1 MKELL
6 VADDHRMIRKGLIIT
21 CQTEF
26 GVKQIDEASSC
37 NEIMV
42 ALKKKRYTH
51 AIFDMVLTDG
61 TTIEILPNIRNLY
74 PDLRI
79 LILSM
84 QSFAMY
90 RTTLERYGVRQFI
103 SKTAPERETF
113 KMLQDFFYNVPESG
127 RRSGSGGTGLDKL
140 TPREVEVL
148 HYLLAGKGSNEI
160 AETLNM
166 KQNTISTF
174 KRRIFEKSNTKSV
187 LELKEWVSVNQH
199 IFDTNL

>member
-6 VADDHRMIRKGLIIT
+6 VADDHRIIRKGLIIT

-26 GVKQIDEASSC
+26 GINQIDEASSC

-51 AIFDMVLTDG
+51 AILDIVFMDG

-74 PDLRI
+74 PDLKI

-90 RTTLERYGVRQFI
+90 RSTLERYGIRQFI
-103 SKTAPERETF
+103 SKTASEREEL
-113 KMLQDFFYNVPESG
+113 KMLQDFFYNTPENA
-127 RRSGSGGTGLDKL
+127 RRSGSGETVLDKL

-148 HYLLAGKGSNEI
+148 HYLLEGKGSNEI

-174 KRRIFEKSNTKSV
+174 KKRIFEKSNTKSV
-187 LELKEWVSVNQH
+187 LELKEWVLVNQH
-199 IFDTNL
+199 IYDINL

>member
-1 MKELL
+1 MRELL
-6 VADDHRMIRKGLIIT
+6 IADDHRMIRKGLIVT

-26 GVKQIDEASSC
+26 GLKVIDEASSC
-37 NEIMV
+37 SEIMA
-42 ALKKKRYTH
+42 ALKRKRYTH

-61 TTIEILPNIRNLY
+61 TTLEILPNIRTLY
-74 PDLRI
+74 PELKI

-84 QSFAMY
+84 QPYGMY
-90 RTTLERYGVRQFI
+90 RASLERYGIRQFV
-103 SKTAPERETF
+103 SKAAPERETLRQ
-113 KMLQDFFYNVPESG
+113 LQNFLYNDTDPV
-127 RRSGSGGTGLDKL
+127 RRDAMDGSVLDRL

-174 KRRIFEKSNTKSV
+174 KRRIFEKSKTKSV
-187 LELKEWVSVNQH
+187 LELKEWVSINQD
-199 IFDTNL
+199 IFS

>member
-21 CQTEF
+21 CQKEF
-26 GVKQIDEASSC
+26 GINQIDEASSC

-51 AIFDMVLTDG
+51 AIFDMVFTDG
-61 TTIEILPNIRNLY
+61 TAIEILPNIRNLY

-84 QSFAMY
+84 QSIAMY
-90 RTTLERYGVRQFI
+90 RSTLERYEVRQFI
-103 SKTAPERETF
+103 SKAAPERETL
-113 KMLQDFFYNVPESG
+113 KMLQDFIYNAPESA
-127 RRSGSGGTGLDKL
+127 RRSGSGETVLARL

-148 HYLLAGKGSNEI
+148 HYLLEGKGSNEI
-160 AETLNM
+160 ADAMNM

-199 IFDTNL
+199 IYDINS

>member
-1 MKELL
+1 MRELL

-26 GVKQIDEASSC
+26 GIKQIDEASSC

-51 AIFDMVLTDG
+51 AILDIVFMDG

-74 PDLRI
+74 PGLKI

-84 QSFAMY
+84 QPFAMY
-90 RTTLERYGVRQFI
+90 RSTLEHYGVRQFI
-103 SKTAPERETF
+103 SKAASERETL
-113 KMLQDFFYNVPESG
+113 KMLQDFFYNTAESV
-127 RRSGSGGTGLDKL
+127 RRSGSGETVLDKL

-148 HYLLAGKGSNEI
+148 HYLLEGKGSNEI

-174 KRRIFEKSNTKSV
+174 KKRIFEKSNTKSV
-187 LELKEWVSVNQH
+187 LELKEWVSLNQQ
-199 IFDTNL
+199 IFDINS